1 MRVRSIFNPGPVYL
15 PTCRPADLPTIQNIH
30 TWLILYYKLRGVSI
44 FSSWSV
50 YVPTCRPA
58 DLPTCRPTSHSAYTY
73 IGLPYS
79 KSHPSLSADLPSHLL
94 FYVLYISIFNPL
106 PFYLPTCRHADPSLI
121 LILNIDKPLCMYIK
135 DERWVGGSAGRQVG
149 T

>member
-1 MRVRSIFNPGPVYL
+1 MYVYSKWELDLYLTPDLSI
-15 PTCRPADLPTIQNIH
+15 CRPADLPTIQNIH
-30 TWLILYYKLRGVSI
+30 TWLILYYKLKGVSI
-44 FSSWSV
+44 FRSWSV
-50 YVPTCRPA
+50 YV
-58 DLPTCRPTSHSAYTY
+58 PTCRPTSHSAYTY
-73 IGLPYS
+73 IGLPYI

-106 PFYLPTCRHADPSLI
+106 PFYLPTCRPADPSLI

-135 DERWVGGSAGRQVG
+135 DERWVGGSAGRQVF